1 MAISRISQSTV
12 QAGFPKFNNTWD
24 GKTATS
30 SIDSL
35 GVVVVGSA
43 GAATVTFSSI
53 PATYK
58 HLQIR
63 YIGRTDFS
71 TAGADFLYSLNSD
84 TTNSNYAYHR
94 LGGEGSVAFAQSSTS
109 SRIVGINN
117 GASAGA
123 SMFAAG
129 VMDILD
135 YANTS
140 KNKTIRNL
148 VGSDRNGSGLVSMY
162 SNLWMNT
169 NAVTTISLIPE
180 NGNWVQYSQF
190 ALYGIK

>member
-1 MAISRISQSTV
+1 MPILGIIASGATGSKQSSYESIATV
-12 QAGFPKFNNTWD
+12 
-24 GKTATS
+24 S
-30 SIDSL
+30 
-35 GVVVVGSA
+35 VGGG
-43 GAATVTFSSI
+43 GAANIEFTGI

-71 TAGADFLYSLNSD
+71 TVGADFLYSLNSD

-94 LGGEGSVAFAQSSTS
+94 LGGDGSTAFAQGATS
-109 SRIVGINN
+109 SRIMGINT
-117 GASAGA
+117 GSSAGA
-123 SMFAAG
+123 SMFGAG
-129 VMDILD
+129 ILDILD
-135 YANTS
+135 YANT
-140 KNKTIRNL
+140 NKYKTARNL
-148 VGSDRNGSGLVSMY
+148 IGSDRNGSGIAGIY

-190 ALYGIK
+190 ALYGIKGS